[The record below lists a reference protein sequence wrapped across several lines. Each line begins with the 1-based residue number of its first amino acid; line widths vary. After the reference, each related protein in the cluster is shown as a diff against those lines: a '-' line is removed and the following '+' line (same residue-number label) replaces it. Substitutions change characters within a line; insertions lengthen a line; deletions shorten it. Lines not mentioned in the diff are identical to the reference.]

1 MLTIPRPN
9 PATRRNQKAEKKERI
24 DRGLLLWRD
33 VTDTVV
39 DFLNFINFS
48 FFPSVQLTSTWT
60 LLDRIL
66 VVVVVFPFGSV
77 RRRITFRRYTR
88 KVPDVSF
95 FFYEV
100 PRERL
105 ATAAAAVIQSVSR
118 FPFLYWVFHVIN
130 LRERGFSPFSFLPKK
145 KMVLR
150 GRRERKKLTTFFSG
164 QPIYSW
170 MLYTVSFLIDFSPSC
185 LIQQLLTRHESETE
199 ILAKQKRNSDRKKKK
214 EAPLLYKSWPVQF
227 IEEGK
232 V

>member
-1 MLTIPRPN
+1 
-9 PATRRNQKAEKKERI
+9 
-24 DRGLLLWRD
+24 

-66 VVVVVFPFGSV
+66 VVVVVFSFGSV

-88 KVPDVSF
+88 KVPNVSF

-118 FPFLYWVFHVIN
+118 SPFFYIGFFTSSILESAAFPFF
-130 LRERGFSPFSFLPKK
+130 FSP
-145 KMVLR
+145 
-150 GRRERKKLTTFFSG
+150 
-164 QPIYSW
+164 
-170 MLYTVSFLIDFSPSC
+170 
-185 LIQQLLTRHESETE
+185 
-199 ILAKQKRNSDRKKKK
+199 
-214 EAPLLYKSWPVQF
+214 
-227 IEEGK
+227 
-232 V
+232 